1 MDNVQ
6 QTSSATLC
14 ANGDQ
19 SDVPSDPRLKVG
31 KQRAG
36 KRPASE
42 EDARSTDS
50 TCGAN
55 EPKKFKF
62 RSFEKRFS
70 NIEEAIGGMEE
81 RGEMVFDRI
90 RNLLT
95 LIRDADVEV
104 TKRMEP
110 VLLKYLKVS
119 GEDRSTDE
127 VLTRLR
133 RLRENV
139 CAAMEPLGTLKVLME
154 DTEKFVNGARGD
166 DETLLAQIEEL
177 AERARE
183 LRKGKA
189 IECRDEVAQ

>member
-6 QTSSATLC
+6 QTSATVC
-14 ANGDQ
+14 ANGHE

-31 KQRAG
+31 KQRAA

-50 TCGAN
+50 TRDAN

-62 RSFEKRFS
+62 SFKERFS
-70 NIEEAIGGMEE
+70 DVEKALVRMEE
-81 RGEMVFDRI
+81 RRKLVVERV

-95 LIRDADVEV
+95 LIREADDKVKERA
-104 TKRMEP
+104 KP
-110 VLLKYLKVS
+110 VLLNYMKVS

-127 VLTRLR
+127 ALTRLK
-133 RLRENV
+133 RLWENV
-139 CAAMEPLGTLKVLME
+139 LTAMKPVETVKGLLN
-154 DTEKFVNGARGD
+154 DTEEIVYGPHGD
-166 DETLLAQIEEL
+166 DETLLARIEEL

-183 LRKGKA
+183 LRDRKA
-189 IECRDEVAQ
+189 IECCDEVAQ